1 VTTVEARD
9 VGYVVDGRTIFDGVN
24 LRVSSGEAIAVLGP
38 SGAGKTSLL
47 AILAGLAQPTSGQVL
62 VDGEPLRSALPKGF
76 VLVLQGYGLMSLLTA
91 RENIEVA
98 LRAQGRRPSLARATA
113 ATWLAEVGLKEHG
126 SHLVEDLSGGQQQ
139 RVAVARA
146 LALEPVVVIADEP
159 TAEQDSLARALV
171 MRKLLDVTLGGGILV
186 LATHDAAVAELCT
199 NSVRLHE
206 AAASA

>member
-1 VTTVEARD
+1 MTTVEARD
-9 VGYVVDGRTIFDGVN
+9 LGYVIDGRTIFEGIN
-24 LRVSSGEAIAVLGP
+24 LRVSSGEAIAVIGH

-47 AILAGLAQPTSGQVL
+47 AILAGLAQPTSGEVV
-62 VDGEPLRSALPKGF
+62 VDGEPLRRVLPKGF

-98 LRAQGRRPSLARATA
+98 LRAQGRRPSEARATA
-113 ATWLAEVGLKEHG
+113 ATWLSELGLHEHG

-159 TAEQDSLARALV
+159 TAEQDAVARALV
-171 MRKLLDVTLGGGILV
+171 MRKLLDVTARDGILV

-199 NSVRLHE
+199 SSVRLHGV
-206 AAASA
+206 SR

>member
-9 VGYVVDGRTIFDGVN
+9 LGYVIDGRTIFDGVN
-24 LRVSSGEAIAVLGP
+24 FRVSSGEAIAILGR

-47 AILAGLAQPTSGQVL
+47 AILAGLAQPTTGQIV
-62 VDGEPLRSALPKGF
+62 VDGEPLSGALPRGF

-98 LRAQGRRPSLARATA
+98 LRAQGRQPSLARSTA
-113 ATWLAEVGLKEHG
+113 ATWLTELGLQEHG
-126 SHLVEDLSGGQQQ
+126 GHLVEDLSGGQQQ

-146 LALEPVVVIADEP
+146 LALEPGVVIADEP
-159 TAEQDSLARALV
+159 TAEQDSVARALV
-171 MRKLLDVTLGGGILV
+171 MRKLLDVTACGGILV

-199 NSVRLHE
+199 TSVRLHG
-206 AAASA
+206 ANR